1 MSKFIPTVLWVLFF
15 LLSSCVEPQVKS
27 TPEKKL
33 HPEVDSF
40 IQLLVRLDEPTLA
53 EYAKFSGECG
63 GESEL
68 DFELEECQSR
78 GWHTHS
84 QSCIDYTRQRCEM
97 ADQEASLE
105 LSWLRKQFSTPGN
118 TYSLVSV
125 HSETEGFK
133 HDLVEV
139 AIGENKFLLFHSIDP
154 YPPGGLLVGVT
165 KVNGKEVYDFR

>member
-1 MSKFIPTVLWVLFF
+1 
-15 LLSSCVEPQVKS
+15 VKS

-33 HPEVDSF
+33 HPQVDSL

-53 EYAKFSGECG
+53 EYAKLIGGSECG

-84 QSCIDYTRQRCEM
+84 KSCIDYTRQRCET
-97 ADQEASLE
+97 AEQINSLE
-105 LSWLRKQFSTPGN
+105 LSWMRERFSTVGKN
-118 TYSLVSV
+118 YRLIGIRSEYIGDDQNGYTY
-125 HSETEGFK
+125 
-133 HDLVEV
+133 DLVEV
-139 AIGENKFLLFHSIDP
+139 EIGENNFLFFHNPNIDIFLP
-154 YPPGGLLVGVT
+154 LDVSVT